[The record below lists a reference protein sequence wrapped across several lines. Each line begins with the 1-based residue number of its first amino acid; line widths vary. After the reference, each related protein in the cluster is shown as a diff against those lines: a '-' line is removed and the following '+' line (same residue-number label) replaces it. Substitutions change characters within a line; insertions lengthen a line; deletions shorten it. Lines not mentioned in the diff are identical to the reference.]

1 MFDDPTLVGSW
12 PALARRL
19 ETGVLRRWADTVA
32 ELAALDTLD
41 ALLAGWADPAHTHR
55 ISTGLIRLAAADG
68 GHDDDAL
75 LLLLHLLSGLVW
87 RLATGLGDLSP
98 DITTVV
104 INELTCQIR
113 AYRWR
118 VRPGWLIPN
127 LEKDTRR
134 AVLAEL
140 RPSDRYHAD
149 RVEQLTDNGILCPGH
164 RLAFTAP
171 AEHEDIDVVDLLL
184 WAAAHGVAED
194 DLQLLVASEGARGPR
209 GARADA
215 TVAQSCGIAP
225 RTLLRRRER
234 TLTALRGLAPAY
246 LTAVA

>member
-1 MFDDPTLVGSW
+1 M
-12 PALARRL
+12 LA
-19 ETGVLRRWADTVA
+19 RWADTVP

-55 ISTGLIRLAAADG
+55 ISTGLVRLAAADG
-68 GHDDDAL
+68 ARDDDAL

-104 INELTCQIR
+104 ISELTCQLR

-118 VRPGWLIPN
+118 VRTGWLIPN
-127 LEKDTRR
+127 LDTRR

-149 RVEQLTDNGILCPGH
+149 RVEQLTDKGILYRG
-164 RLAFTAP
+164 TAWPSPLLPRTRTSTSSACCCGPPRTASPRTTSSCSWPPSRP
-171 AEHEDIDVVDLLL
+171 AARAGRAPMSR
-184 WAAAHGVAED
+184 WPRRAASRRARCCAAA
-194 DLQLLVASEGARGPR
+194 SGP
-209 GARADA
+209 
-215 TVAQSCGIAP
+215 
-225 RTLLRRRER
+225 
-234 TLTALRGLAPAY
+234 
-246 LTAVA
+246 